1 MPATLIQKVNYL
13 LFESIRWYCEQ
24 KHLNLEEF
32 NKSNDFTKD
41 KVMLLPFF
49 VCMGGNGS
57 MQILHQ
63 ALGPFL
69 ARSNGPISKGI
80 NDAIEDIIKPDQGEK
95 IIEFSNS
102 AKILTV
108 KDWDSL
114 KNSLN
119 EDGVSKELLSKA
131 FERLRTNMPELIEF
145 NYLELLILCHQ
156 FNASYVYR
164 LKHKSDN
171 QISTSDILQERGYY
185 FLAGMLENKI

>member
-13 LFESIRWYCEQ
+13 LFESIRWYCDRKRINFED
-24 KHLNLEEF
+24 F

-57 MQILHQ
+57 MHILHQ
-63 ALGPFL
+63 ALGPFW
-69 ARSNGPISKGI
+69 ARSNGPISKAI
-80 NDAIEDIIKPDQGEK
+80 NDAIEDIIKPNQKES
-95 IIEFSNS
+95 IIEFSNTTR
-102 AKILTV
+102 ILTV
-108 KDWDSL
+108 KNWDSL
-114 KNSLN
+114 ENSLN
-119 EDGVSKELLSKA
+119 EDAESKELLSKA
-131 FERLRTNMPELIEF
+131 FERLKTNMPELIEF
-145 NYLELLILCHQ
+145 SYLELLILCHQ

-164 LKHKSDN
+164 LKHKIDN